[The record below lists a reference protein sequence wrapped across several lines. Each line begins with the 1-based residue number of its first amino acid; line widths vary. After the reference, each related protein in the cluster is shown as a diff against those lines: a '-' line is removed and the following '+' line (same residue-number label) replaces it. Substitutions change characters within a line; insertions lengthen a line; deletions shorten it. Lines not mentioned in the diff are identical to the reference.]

1 MERSEQKEKEII
13 MRIKMIMKDK
23 NLTQKGLEEITGI
36 KQSNLTRYLSGK
48 IPPADGF
55 LYTIIHKLYI
65 NPLWLENGEGS
76 VYLSPNIATEIKNDG
91 TEEVKMSREV
101 FNVIAD
107 QAAAIRSQQDIIHN
121 YIEGNNECKSFKA
134 CIG

>member
-1 MERSEQKEKEII
+1 MKRTKEHQDEILKRIKLVIKEKG
-13 MRIKMIMKDK
+13 
-23 NLTQKGLEEITGI
+23 LTQIQLAELTGI
-36 KQSNLTRYLSGK
+36 NQGNIGKYLNGVN
-48 IPPADGF
+48 PLADGF
-55 LYTIIHKLYI
+55 IYTLICKLYI
-65 NPLWLENGEGS
+65 NPIWLENGEGS
-76 VYLSPNIATEIKNDG
+76 VYLSSSIATEIKNDD